1 MQLLNQEIT
10 QEQYESEMFDIKFR
24 AIDRKLELAQK
35 YNQDETSLMASEMDL
50 QIEVM
55 QLAQKKIEAIEKE
68 NDEKLKEQ
76 DDEIKRQQEELEK
89 LMMEAEKVKDSL
101 RTPDE
106 VRADDMA
113 KELARLEELHDAGVL
128 LEEDYEKK
136 VQAVHDKY
144 KQEQLDEDL
153 GRLKGYFEKANKV
166 MEGVSEFT
174 SALQSA
180 ETAKLES
187 EYQAISHVT
196 FEDEDGDG
204 RISRNETVNIM
215 YEVTNKGHRTYSD
228 VILKVDVE
236 DDARKFALSPSTTTT
251 IAPGQ
256 TVRYKA
262 KAFCKSRTS
271 SGNVTFRVSANSMN
285 GGNASANLQ
294 IRMSKK

>member
-1 MQLLNQEIT
+1 MKNSWINL
-10 QEQYESEMFDIKFR
+10 
-24 AIDRKLELAQK
+24 
-35 YNQDETSLMASEMDL
+35 SL
-50 QIEVM
+50 
-55 QLAQKKIEAIEKE
+55 
-68 NDEKLKEQ
+68 
-76 DDEIKRQQEELEK
+76 
-89 LMMEAEKVKDSL
+89 
-101 RTPDE
+101 
-106 VRADDMA
+106 
-113 KELARLEELHDAGVL
+113 
-128 LEEDYEKK
+128 
-136 VQAVHDKY
+136 
-144 KQEQLDEDL
+144 
-153 GRLKGYFEKANKV
+153 
-166 MEGVSEFT
+166 
-174 SALQSA
+174 SALLVSTAFSSCSYTSSGNYLGTMAGA
-180 ETAKLES
+180 EIGGVVGEALGWMSTDRHSGPGKAMLGSIIGTVAGAAIGNSITKDRTE
-187 EYQAISHVT
+187 EINIGRRNDMDYGNADYQTGGGYDSHGTYVPDSRNRSDSKFNGRYGNGYSMGNGDLAISHVT

>member
-1 MQLLNQEIT
+1 MKNSWINL
-10 QEQYESEMFDIKFR
+10 
-24 AIDRKLELAQK
+24 
-35 YNQDETSLMASEMDL
+35 SL
-50 QIEVM
+50 
-55 QLAQKKIEAIEKE
+55 
-68 NDEKLKEQ
+68 
-76 DDEIKRQQEELEK
+76 
-89 LMMEAEKVKDSL
+89 
-101 RTPDE
+101 
-106 VRADDMA
+106 
-113 KELARLEELHDAGVL
+113 
-128 LEEDYEKK
+128 
-136 VQAVHDKY
+136 
-144 KQEQLDEDL
+144 
-153 GRLKGYFEKANKV
+153 
-166 MEGVSEFT
+166 
-174 SALQSA
+174 SALLVSTAFSSCSYTSSGNYLGTMAGA
-180 ETAKLES
+180 EIGGVVGEALGWMSTDRHSGPGKAMLGSIIGTVAGAAIGNSITKDRAE
-187 EYQAISHVT
+187 EINIGRRNDMDYGNADYQTGGGYDSHGTYGYNEGYNRNQYGSHDTYVPDSRNRSDSKFNGRYGNGYSIGNGDLAISHVT